1 MSTKAVSI
9 PVGLA
14 RLSSGTGKQ
23 SLSSLTA
30 TAPFVLLR
38 RRSSVSRNPP
48 NKSKYEGKPDWYASV
63 DAQYLVYMKQ
73 NAQMADEAA
82 VVKEAGRRE
91 AVSDPLD
98 AGAASKSAESLPKG
112 S

>member
-1 MSTKAVSI
+1 
-9 PVGLA
+9 
-14 RLSSGTGKQ
+14 
-23 SLSSLTA
+23 
-30 TAPFVLLR
+30 
-38 RRSSVSRNPP
+38 VSRNPP